1 MTALLALF
9 MILMLGCPTETEDQE
24 PPREGTGLS
33 FEIGGHKGITDPNTD
48 PVTITVTV
56 PSTVNLS
63 EAERILTL
71 SPGATSSS
79 TPAEPVFPGTATYT
93 VTAESGATQ
102 TYQVVVIQTGGTSI
116 GFSDAGDRALLSPT
130 PLEVYKN
137 DPVKTYMT
145 FNSMWGHAAN
155 DPELFVFTLD
165 TGTIGEGGILSNTIW
180 NGKTPRGLARLEF
193 KADGETVTGTFGDDA
208 PNDFPYTLDGTVGGT
223 VGYGVGPFSIRQG
236 STFLA
241 AQGGFDTYQWL
252 VDNESKGTGRVLVLH
267 PEDYAVGTH
276 KLTLVLTREGV
287 AYSKKADLVVAQTRP
302 QN

>member
-1 MTALLALF
+1 MTTLLVLS
-9 MILMLGCPTETEDQE
+9 MMLVLGCPTDTEDQK
-24 PPREGTGLS
+24 PPQEGTDLS

-63 EAERILTL
+63 EAERTLTL

-102 TYQVVVIQTGGTSI
+102 TYRVVVIQTGGTSI
-116 GFSDAGDRALLSPT
+116 GFSDAGEGALLSPL
-130 PLEVYKN
+130 PLTIYKN
-137 DPVKTYMT
+137 APVKTYMT
-145 FNSMWGHAAN
+145 FNSMWGHAVD

-165 TGTIGEGGILSNTIW
+165 TGTIGVEGSLVNTTW
-180 NGKTPRGLARLEF
+180 EGKTPRGSASLAF
-193 KADGETVTGTFGDDA
+193 QADGETVTGTFGSDD
-208 PNDFPYTLDGTVGGT
+208 PSNFPYTLDGTAGGT

-236 STFLA
+236 STYLA
-241 AQGGFDTYQWL
+241 AQGEFDAYQWL

-267 PEDYAVGTH
+267 AEDYAVGTH

-287 AYSKKADLVVAQTRP
+287 AYSKKEDLVVVQSSS